1 MFIQIQLL
9 IQYII
14 ILIAII
20 AVIVARK
27 ELKRFIPVG
36 LFASLYANI
45 LCYVANYLILWEFP
59 VRVLPGVR
67 DISFTANVVV
77 VPVLAMFWVKYS
89 PMSRIKWAF
98 LWTTI
103 LTGIEYLTERYTG
116 IITYHN
122 GYDWYCSYILWLI
135 SWYIWY
141 SFHKWFYKDEEP
153 H

>member
-1 MFIQIQLL
+1 MPMELL
-9 IQYII
+9 IQLISI
-14 ILIAII
+14 FIAII

-36 LFASLYANI
+36 LFASFYAN
-45 LCYVANYLILWEFP
+45 LWCYVANYFGWWDFP
-59 VRVLPGVR
+59 VRFLQGVR
-67 DISFTANVVV
+67 DVSFTVNVII
-77 VPVLAMFWVKYS
+77 VPVLAMFWVRHS

-103 LTGIEYLTERYTG
+103 LTGFEYLAERYTDL
-116 IITYHN
+116 IAYHN
-122 GYDWYCSYILWLI
+122 GYEWYYSYILWLI

-141 SFHKWFYKDEEP
+141 SFHKWFYKDGEP